1 LPFEFVVLILLAYGT
16 GMWIKE
22 LTLKNIRSFPETT
35 FHFSR
40 GINILVGPNNAGKST
55 VLLPLLSLQDGL
67 PQLMRGDVRLGA
79 PEGRVDVSIADV
91 EERYLRK
98 KWENLWFESEKGHNE
113 FLFRGKVN
121 SNSQKEGVQRIPN
134 REPHNFIYPF
144 VSKRKV
150 TILSEQVTD
159 GTVEAVPPTF
169 ENLNAKID
177 RLSNPEF
184 LPAHTLYMRACDEIL
199 GFRVTTAHT
208 GGGKRA
214 VYTVRNMINIPL
226 LAMGEGVMNILGL
239 VVHLAMAEDR
249 LFLIEEPENDV
260 HPRALKAL
268 LDLVAEKA
276 QNNQFI
282 ITTHSN
288 IVLKKLG
295 SIPSAKVLSFGFSF
309 SDRLPTSTVSE
320 VPEEHAARRAILND
334 LGYELYDIDMW
345 EAWLILEESSAEKI
359 VREYLI
365 PWFVPS
371 LQSRLRTY
379 SAHSVSEISSKFR
392 DFNNLFV
399 FLYLEPV
406 YRNRA
411 WVLVDGGETEKS
423 VICKLKEQYKGS
435 GWSDDRFRQLQHHDF
450 EEYYPDR
457 FAGAA
462 REVIKL
468 SDKSARR
475 EAKKKLLQEV
485 ETWIAGNHNDAK
497 KAFAKSAAEIVCI
510 LTEIQTALEQK

>member
-1 LPFEFVVLILLAYGT
+1 
-16 GMWIKE
+16 MWIKE
-22 LTLKNIRSFPETT
+22 LTFKNIRSFPETT

-55 VLLPLLSLQDGL
+55 VLLPLLSMQEGL
-67 PQLMRGDVRLGA
+67 PSLKVEDVRLGA
-79 PEGRVDVSIADV
+79 TEAHANIGLSDV
-91 EERYLRK
+91 EKHFFSKEYDR
-98 KWENLWFESEKGHNE
+98 LWFQYRREHND
-113 FLFRGKVN
+113 FAFFGQVN
-121 SNSQKEGVQRIPN
+121 PNSTAEGVPRISSQ
-134 REPHNFIYPF
+134 EPRNFIYPF

-150 TILSEQVTD
+150 TTLNEQVSD
-159 GTVEAVPPTF
+159 STVVNVPYTF

-184 LPAHTLYMRACDEIL
+184 LPAHQLYMRACDDIL

-208 GGGKRA
+208 QHGKRA
-214 VYTVRNMINIPL
+214 VYTVQNMNNIPL

-239 VVHLAMAEDR
+239 VVHLAIAENK

-320 VPEEHAARRAILND
+320 VPEEHTARRAILND

-399 FLYLEPV
+399 FLRLEPV

-435 GWSDDRFRQLQHHDF
+435 GWSDDRFRQLQNHDF

-457 FAGAA
+457 FADAA

-485 ETWIAGNHNDAK
+485 ETWIAGDHNDAK
-497 KAFAKSAAEIVCI
+497 KEFAKSAAEIVCI